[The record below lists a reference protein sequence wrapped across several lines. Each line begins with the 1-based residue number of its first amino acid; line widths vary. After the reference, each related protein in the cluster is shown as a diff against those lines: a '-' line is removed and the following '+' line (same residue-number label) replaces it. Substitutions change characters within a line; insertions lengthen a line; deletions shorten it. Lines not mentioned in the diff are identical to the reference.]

1 MSNVNRDPFVA
12 TQQVWLIDTDRIE
25 IDKIQSSLSPD
36 VLQLNSFDSAV
47 DTIYNR
53 LQGSNDSYGTL
64 IITQNLSSSFKEVW
78 SNFVKALNSLLES
91 DTFKNRLFVFEI
103 NPSSSGEHVFI
114 NSVLCT
120 DVDDFLMKAHH
131 VHFSSVTDNEQVDEE
146 AKKIIK
152 QLQIEN
158 AKQKGNFEN
167 EKKEKEKTAEKLKET
182 ENKLSLLQS
191 QIKSYEN
198 QAKKGLEAEEAANE
212 LIEKNKQ
219 KLKALQ
225 KQVDDL
231 NKEVID
237 GKDTKTNLE
246 IELEATKK
254 YLSERNASLTSITQE
269 LRDTKDE
276 LEQLNKRQKEILN
289 AKGEMKQNSILLEE
303 LEAQRQKTI
312 DEHKQKLELNQQLS
326 LQKLTIND
334 LNKQIEDI
342 RKGYK
347 NVNRI
352 GYSNNFG
359 TIKLQQTNLMY
370 FKIIN
375 PLPYHRFY
383 LLQLQKM
390 LSKLFYEDEDSP
402 SKKVKIIFHK
412 IDFGQ
417 DKVIIG
423 DYPLIGNLSV
433 ATDEYDKYRIMPSL
447 DIDEDHGNFDN
458 PDKILIFVDYIQN
471 DKYYCVSDAISDYY
485 VIANNS
491 STISEMPNLKGDL
504 ICYDRSSLVD
514 LRYNSQVENM
524 TETNKN
530 QFYLNNLK
538 QLITSSNAI
547 KTQLSR

>member
-120 DVDDFLMKAHH
+120 DIDDFLMKAHH
-131 VHFSSVTDNEQVDEE
+131 VHFSSVTSNEQVDEE

-231 NKEVID
+231 NKEVVN
-237 GKDTKTNLE
+237 GKDAKANLE

-458 PDKILIFVDYIQN
+458 PEKILIFVDYIQN
-471 DKYYCVSDAISDYY
+471 DKYYCESDAISDYY

-491 STISEMPNLKGDL
+491 TTISEMPNLKGDL

-547 KTQLSR
+547 KTQLNR